1 LRFSVA
7 CGNQIQLNEKI
18 FFLTQTNTQHT
29 THTPTRKTLFHM
41 LQRRLVQSLAHL
53 KSRKTN
59 TARFIQ
65 AVTNRKSS
73 TESSTSEPRFL
84 EQVGLYYDK
93 AANCTPYDPGL
104 LNYIKEVD
112 CLYEFLIPHE
122 TISADGKKEVQTIRA
137 YRAQHSHHRLPTKG
151 GIRYAPD
158 VNANEVKALATLM
171 TFKCACVDV
180 PFGGAKGGIC
190 IDTKK
195 YTVHELERIT
205 RRFAAEL
212 IQKGVVGPA
221 IDVPAPDYGTGS
233 REMSWISHTYQTF
246 HPTDINALAVVTGK
260 PITQNGIRGRN
271 EATGLGVFY
280 ATREVLEDEELT
292 RGLGMKTGVAGKR
305 VIVQGLGNV
314 GYHSA
319 KFFHEHNAKVIGI
332 AERDGGLYN
341 PDGLDVDDV
350 HNYMALK
357 KTILGYPKAKVLEN
371 PKEVLEYECDVLIPA
386 ALEGQINLE
395 NAGRIHAKVI
405 AEGANGPTTP
415 AAAEILEK
423 QGVII
428 IPDLFCNAGGV
439 TVSYFE
445 WLKNLGH
452 VQFGRLTK
460 KAEQQGKIAM
470 LNAVQEMTGR
480 TLHLDEYNIITKGS
494 SEKDFV
500 YSGLESTMKDSWAVI
515 KEIAHERKLNYRTA
529 AYVSAIDKITRCYGE
544 LGLWP

>member
-1 LRFSVA
+1 MQHLLKKTSSAVA
-7 CGNQIQLNEKI
+7 TRSNIATKAAPTVI
-18 FFLTQTNTQHT
+18 T
-29 THTPTRKTLFHM
+29 TR
-41 LQRRLVQSLAHL
+41 
-53 KSRKTN
+53 N
-59 TARFIQ
+59 
-65 AVTNRKSS
+65 SS
-73 TESSTSEPRFL
+73 HSATSEPRFL

-93 AANCTPYDPGL
+93 AANSTPYDTGL

-122 TISADGKKEVQTIRA
+122 TINAEGKKEVQTIRA

-158 VNANEVKALATLM
+158 VNSNEVKALATLM
-171 TFKCACVDV
+171 TFKCAAVDV

-205 RRFAAEL
+205 RRFASEL
-212 IQKGVVGPA
+212 IQKGVIGPA
-221 IDVPAPDYGTGS
+221 VDVPAPDFGTGS

-246 HPTDINALAVVTGK
+246 HPNDINAVGVVTGK
-260 PITQNGIRGRN
+260 PVTQNGIRGRA
-271 EATGLGVFY
+271 EATGLGVFF
-280 ATREVLEDEELT
+280 AAREVLNDETLM
-292 RGLGMKTGVAGKR
+292 RGVGLKAGVAGKK

-314 GYHSA
+314 GYHAARFFQTNGA
-319 KFFHEHNAKVIGI
+319 KIIGI
-332 AERDGGLYN
+332 AERDGCLYN
-341 PDGLDVDDV
+341 PEGIDVDDV
-350 HNYMALK
+350 HQYMAVK
-357 KTILGYPKAKVLEN
+357 KTVLGYPKATVIEN
-371 PKEVLEYECDVLIPA
+371 PKAVLEYECDVLIPA
-386 ALEGQINLE
+386 ALEGQINLG
-395 NAGRIHAKVI
+395 NAERIKAKVI

-415 AAAEILEK
+415 AAADILEK

-460 KAEQQGKIAM
+460 KAEEQGKVAM

-480 TLHLDEYNIITKGS
+480 TLHVNEYNLITKGS

-500 YSGLESTMKDSWAVI
+500 YSGLENTMKESWAVI
-515 KEIAHERKLNYRTA
+515 RDIAHDRKLNYRTA